1 MRFKSAAMR
10 PTLRYTS
17 WWIFDHAP
25 QCTVTSTFQL
35 RHVDRLDSMKVPVRL
50 IRHLTKNGGMYNQ
63 RPIIRTGGRRYV
75 CGDHFAPS
83 SFHSCSSQASWKPKK
98 AKPSRPK
105 LEHILLL
112 VVTTPR

>member
-50 IRHLTKNGGMYNQ
+50 IRHLQ
-63 RPIIRTGGRRYV
+63 RTGG
-75 CGDHFAPS
+75 CIIKGQS
-83 SFHSCSSQASWKPKK
+83 SGPAVGGLYAATTLHHPRFIRAYHKPLGSPRKQNPVARSW
-98 AKPSRPK
+98 S
-105 LEHILLL
+105 
-112 VVTTPR
+112 T